1 MRGAPMPAEP
11 MVLGVFA
18 DVSKAAAA
26 VRSLRLAAYRDVRA
40 AMPAPF
46 PELVEALG
54 QPNSPLGVATFI
66 GAITGVIAGFGLCIW
81 TSLDWPITV
90 GGKPIVALPAYVV
103 IGFEVSVLISALV
116 TVTALLIL
124 TTLARR
130 KGQLPAKEGTF
141 TQDKIG
147 IYVSGEPANAV
158 RLLREGGAEE
168 VRRVD

>member
-1 MRGAPMPAEP
+1 MPAEP

-26 VRSLRLAAYRDVRA
+26 VRALRLAAYRDVRA

-54 QPNSPLGVATFI
+54 RSKSPLGIATFI
-66 GAITGVIAGFGLCIW
+66 GAVTGVVAGFGLCIW
-81 TSLDWPITV
+81 TSLDWPLTV
-90 GGKPIVALPAYVV
+90 GGKPIVALPSYVV
-103 IGFEVSVLISALV
+103 IGFEVSVLVSALV
-116 TVTALLIL
+116 TVTALVIL

-130 KGQLPAKEGTF
+130 SGQLPAGAGEF
-141 TQDKIG
+141 THDRIG
-147 IYVSGEPANAV
+147 VYVSGEPSNAE
-158 RLLREGGAEE
+158 RLLRAGGAEE